1 MKTLII
7 TLILLS
13 FIHSPSHAQSEV
25 LIDTNTTASARIKF
39 KENLISNTIE
49 KNLSLPRNEENE
61 KNWISAF
68 WGMELILYRNK
79 NILGSLRSALNDYQ
93 NRSNEFNRAS
103 LEAAYTLY
111 PSELRTEVEK
121 ILLLTSVPKHY
132 AMAFNYL
139 NRISPETYSQ
149 KYFSE
154 VVIQKFPE
162 WKDNPI
168 LFMLNI
174 KLNHPAKDFSKP
186 PIVDLLSKP
195 FDENKIV
202 MFSFQRPNRNYPGL
216 LMIRNS
222 SGKFLRNDDGSLFH
236 VNQLAR
242 AISNMPGYLTNGNTP
257 QGIFSIQGIDTS
269 QNYFIGRTP
278 NIQLILPFETEAE
291 KFFHTKNN
299 LTWDESLYRSIL
311 PTSWKEYL
319 PFYEAFYAGK
329 AGRNEIIAHGTTIDL
344 EYYRN
349 EPYYPNTPTMGC
361 LCALE
366 IWDNDGGKR
375 AYSDQD
381 VLIKA
386 LNKLD
391 SVRGYLVV
399 VDVDDKN
406 EPVTLNEVLLE
417 ILQAEKFFVK

>member
-1 MKTLII
+1 MKNVII
-7 TLILLS
+7 TLILFS

-39 KENLISNTIE
+39 KENLIANTIE
-49 KNLSLPRNEENE
+49 KNLSLPLNEENE
-61 KNWISAF
+61 KSWISAF
-68 WGMELILYRNK
+68 WGMELILYRNE
-79 NILGSLRSALNDYQ
+79 NILRSLRLALNDYQ
-93 NRSNEFNRAS
+93 NRTNEFNRAS

-121 ILLLTSVPKHY
+121 ILMLTSVPKHF

-139 NRISPETYSQ
+139 NRISSEIFSQ

-154 VVIQKFPE
+154 VVVQKFPE

-174 KLNHPAKDFSKP
+174 KLNHQAKDFSIP
-186 PIVDLLSKP
+186 PLADLLSHR
-195 FDENKIV
+195 FDKNKIV

-222 SGKFLRNDDGSLFH
+222 TGEFFRNDDGSFFH

-242 AISNMPGYLTNGNTP
+242 SISNMPGYLTNGSTP
-257 QGIFSIQGIDTS
+257 QGVFSIQGIDTS

-278 NIQLILPFETEAE
+278 NIQLILPFEAEAK
-291 KFFHTKNN
+291 KFFHTNNN
-299 LTWDESLYRSIL
+299 LTWDESLYTSIL

-361 LCALE
+361 LCTLE
-366 IWDNDGGKR
+366 IWDRDGGKR
-375 AYSDQD
+375 VYSDQD

-391 SVRGYLVV
+391 SIRGYLVV

-406 EPVTLNEVLLE
+406 EPVALNEVLLE